1 MKRLSLI
8 FSVLLMCVC
17 SSVNAQDAAPV
28 MYIPGMPVPQTEAAS
43 AAPSEGDAAA
53 PAQNG
58 GKISRITKA
67 GDMYKQPEPSAD
79 ADANKAGSDNNRPDY
94 KGVTPPKRLV
104 PENAATFSRTSANQM
119 SWIGFMPEEGE
130 HRIFLQTTEPT
141 PYEQVASASDRIE
154 IRLIGAKL
162 AVSNN
167 HRQLDMSYFKTPFKY
182 AKADAS
188 GKDVRVVVLL
198 KEAVPYE
205 IRQHD
210 NMTEIVVKPANVAP
224 QPAN

>member
-17 SSVNAQDAAPV
+17 SSAIAQDAAPV
-28 MYIPGMPVPQTEAAS
+28 MYIPGMPVPQMESAS

-79 ADANKAGSDNNRPDY
+79 ANQATKDDGKPDY

-104 PENAATFSRTSANQM
+104 PENAATFAKTSANQM

-210 NMTEIVVKPANVAP
+210 NMTEIVVKPKSAAP
-224 QPAN
+224 QPSN